1 MSFYIHRENLI
12 KFFMNRLIGVMF
24 LCSCRCTMSEIL
36 VAIFLFFCA
45 TYNLLYGANFYYIYI
60 YLQAI
65 AFLIV
70 GTGFCGKSS

>member
-1 MSFYIHRENLI
+1 
-12 KFFMNRLIGVMF
+12 
-24 LCSCRCTMSEIL
+24 MSEIL